1 MSKNE
6 DKIKDVEST
15 DVSVEILNEKEF
27 YSEDIPPKVA
37 FENTLFTVL
46 EKRLNKLELKN
57 SRYKDNSDMRK
68 ALVITFTTIITF
80 WLLSVLLILV
90 GNRVNR
96 YDLSENTL
104 IAFLTTSSANVLG
117 MMYVI
122 LKNLFPNGKD
132 KNNPKN
138 NANE

>member
-68 ALVITFTTIITF
+68 ALVIAFTTIITF

-132 KNNPKN
+132 KNNTDK
-138 NANE
+138 

>member
-15 DVSVEILNEKEF
+15 EVSVEILNEKEF

-68 ALVITFTTIITF
+68 ALVIAFTTIITF

-138 NANE
+138 NADK

>member
-1 MSKNE
+1 MNKNE

-15 DVSVEILNEKEF
+15 EVSVEILNEKEF
-27 YSEDIPPKVA
+27 YSEDVPPKVA
-37 FENTLFTVL
+37 FENTLFTVI

-57 SRYKDNSDMRK
+57 VRYRDNSDMRK
-68 ALVITFTTIITF
+68 ALVIAFTTIIAF

-90 GNRVNR
+90 GNKRNR

-122 LKNLFPNGKD
+122 LKNLFPEKKD
-132 KNNPKN
+132 RNKPKP
-138 NANE
+138 E

>member
-1 MSKNE
+1 MNKNE

-15 DVSVEILNEKEF
+15 EVSVEILNEKEF
-27 YSEDIPPKVA
+27 YSEDVPPKVA
-37 FENTLFTVL
+37 FENTLFTVI

-57 SRYKDNSDMRK
+57 VRYRDNSDMRK
-68 ALVITFTTIITF
+68 ALVIAFTTIIAF

-90 GNRVNR
+90 GNKLNR

-122 LKNLFPNGKD
+122 LKNSFPEKKD
-132 KNNPKN
+132 RNKPKP
-138 NANE
+138 E

>member
-1 MSKNE
+1 MLNKNE

-15 DVSVEILNEKEF
+15 EVSVEILNEKEF
-27 YSEDIPPKVA
+27 YSEDVPPKVA
-37 FENTLFTVL
+37 FENTLFTVI

-57 SRYKDNSDMRK
+57 VRYRDNSDMRK
-68 ALVITFTTIITF
+68 ALVIAFTTIIAF

-90 GNRVNR
+90 GNKLNR

-122 LKNLFPNGKD
+122 LKNLFPEKKD
-132 KNNPKN
+132 RNKPKP
-138 NANE
+138 E

>member
-1 MSKNE
+1 MNKNE

-15 DVSVEILNEKEF
+15 EVSVEILNEKEF

-37 FENTLFTVL
+37 FENTLFTVI

-57 SRYKDNSDMRK
+57 VRYKDNSDMRK
-68 ALVITFTTIITF
+68 ALVIAFTTIIAF

-90 GNRVNR
+90 GNKVNR

-122 LKNLFPNGKD
+122 LKNLFPEKNKKD
-132 KNNPKN
+132 KPKT
-138 NANE
+138 E

>member
-1 MSKNE
+1 MNKNE

-15 DVSVEILNEKEF
+15 EVSVEILNEKEF
-27 YSEDIPPKVA
+27 YSEDVPPKVA
-37 FENTLFTVL
+37 FENTL
-46 EKRLNKLELKN
+46 ELKN
-57 SRYKDNSDMRK
+57 VRYRDNSDMRK
-68 ALVITFTTIITF
+68 ALVIAFTTIIAF

-90 GNRVNR
+90 GNKLNR

-122 LKNLFPNGKD
+122 LKNLFPEKKD
-132 KNNPKN
+132 RNKPKP
-138 NANE
+138 E

>member
-1 MSKNE
+1 MNKNE

-15 DVSVEILNEKEF
+15 EVSVEILNEKEF

-37 FENTLFTVL
+37 FENTLFTVI

-57 SRYKDNSDMRK
+57 VRYKDNSDMRK
-68 ALVITFTTIITF
+68 ALVIAFTTIIAF

-90 GNRVNR
+90 GNKVNR
-96 YDLSENTL
+96 FDLSENTL

-122 LKNLFPNGKD
+122 LKNLFPEK
-132 KNNPKN
+132 K
-138 NANE
+138 

>member
-1 MSKNE
+1 MNKNE

-15 DVSVEILNEKEF
+15 EVSVEILNEKEF
-27 YSEDIPPKVA
+27 YSEDVPPKVA
-37 FENTLFTVL
+37 FENTLFTVI

-57 SRYKDNSDMRK
+57 VRYRDNSDMRK
-68 ALVITFTTIITF
+68 ALVIAFTTIIAF

-90 GNRVNR
+90 GNNLNR

-122 LKNLFPNGKD
+122 LKNLFPEKKD
-132 KNNPKN
+132 RNKPKP
-138 NANE
+138 E

>member
-1 MSKNE
+1 MNKNE

-15 DVSVEILNEKEF
+15 EVSVEILNEKEF
-27 YSEDIPPKVA
+27 YSEDVPPKVA
-37 FENTLFTVL
+37 FENTLFTVI

-57 SRYKDNSDMRK
+57 VRYRDNSDMRK
-68 ALVITFTTIITF
+68 ALVIAFTTIIAF

-90 GNRVNR
+90 GNKINR

-122 LKNLFPNGKD
+122 LKNLFPEKKD
-132 KNNPKN
+132 KNKPKP
-138 NANE
+138 E

>member
-1 MSKNE
+1 MNKNE

-15 DVSVEILNEKEF
+15 EVSVEILNEKEF
-27 YSEDIPPKVA
+27 YSEDVPPKVA
-37 FENTLFTVL
+37 FENTLFTVI

-57 SRYKDNSDMRK
+57 VRYRDNSDMRK
-68 ALVITFTTIITF
+68 ALVIAFTTIIAF

-90 GNRVNR
+90 GNKLNR

-122 LKNLFPNGKD
+122 LKNLFPEKNKKD
-132 KNNPKN
+132 KPKT
-138 NANE
+138 E

>member
-1 MSKNE
+1 MNKNE

-15 DVSVEILNEKEF
+15 EVSVEILNEKEF
-27 YSEDIPPKVA
+27 YSEDVPPKVA
-37 FENTLFTVL
+37 FENTLFTVI

-57 SRYKDNSDMRK
+57 VRYRDNSDMRK
-68 ALVITFTTIITF
+68 ALVIAFTTIIAF

-90 GNRVNR
+90 GNKINR

-122 LKNLFPNGKD
+122 LKNLFPEKKD
-132 KNNPKN
+132 KTKT
-138 NANE
+138 

>member
-15 DVSVEILNEKEF
+15 EVSVEILNEKEF

-37 FENTLFTVL
+37 FENTLFTVI

-57 SRYKDNSDMRK
+57 VRYRDNSDMRK
-68 ALVITFTTIITF
+68 ALVIAFTTIIAF

-90 GNRVNR
+90 GNKLNR

-122 LKNLFPNGKD
+122 LKNLFPEKKD
-132 KNNPKN
+132 RNKPKP
-138 NANE
+138 E

>member
-1 MSKNE
+1 MNKNE

-15 DVSVEILNEKEF
+15 EVSVEILNEKEF
-27 YSEDIPPKVA
+27 YSEDVPPKVA
-37 FENTLFTVL
+37 FENTLFTVI

-57 SRYKDNSDMRK
+57 VRYRDNSDMRK
-68 ALVITFTTIITF
+68 ALVIAFTTIIAF

-90 GNRVNR
+90 GNNLNR

-104 IAFLTTSSANVLG
+104 ITFLTTSSANVLG

-122 LKNLFPNGKD
+122 LKNLFPEKKD
-132 KNNPKN
+132 RNKPKP
-138 NANE
+138 E

>member
-1 MSKNE
+1 MNKNE

-15 DVSVEILNEKEF
+15 EVSVEILNEKEF
-27 YSEDIPPKVA
+27 YSEDVPPKVA
-37 FENTLFTVL
+37 FENTLFTVI

-57 SRYKDNSDMRK
+57 VRYRDNSDMRK
-68 ALVITFTTIITF
+68 ALVIAFTTIIAF

-90 GNRVNR
+90 GNKLNR

-122 LKNLFPNGKD
+122 LKNLFPEKKD
-132 KNNPKN
+132 RNKPKP
-138 NANE
+138 E

>member
-1 MSKNE
+1 LNKNE

-15 DVSVEILNEKEF
+15 EVSVEILNEKEF
-27 YSEDIPPKVA
+27 YSEDVPPKVA
-37 FENTLFTVL
+37 FENTLFTVI

-57 SRYKDNSDMRK
+57 VRYRDNSDMRK
-68 ALVITFTTIITF
+68 ALVIAFTTIIAF

-90 GNRVNR
+90 GNKINR

-122 LKNLFPNGKD
+122 LKNLFPEKKD
-132 KNNPKN
+132 KTKT
-138 NANE
+138 

>member
-1 MSKNE
+1 LNKNE

-15 DVSVEILNEKEF
+15 EVSVEILNEKEF
-27 YSEDIPPKVA
+27 YSEDVPPKVA
-37 FENTLFTVL
+37 FENTLFTVI

-57 SRYKDNSDMRK
+57 VRYRDNSDMRK
-68 ALVITFTTIITF
+68 ALVIAFTTIIAF

-90 GNRVNR
+90 GNKINR

-122 LKNLFPNGKD
+122 LKNLFPEKKD
-132 KNNPKN
+132 KNKPKP
-138 NANE
+138 E

>member
-1 MSKNE
+1 MNKNE

-15 DVSVEILNEKEF
+15 EVSVEILNEKEF
-27 YSEDIPPKVA
+27 YSEDVPPKVA
-37 FENTLFTVL
+37 FENTLFTVI

-57 SRYKDNSDMRK
+57 VRYRDNSDMRK
-68 ALVITFTTIITF
+68 ALVIAFTTIIAF

-90 GNRVNR
+90 GNKVNR

-122 LKNLFPNGKD
+122 LKNLFPEKKD
-132 KNNPKN
+132 RNKPKP
-138 NANE
+138 E

>member
-1 MSKNE
+1 MNKNE

-15 DVSVEILNEKEF
+15 EVSVEILNEKEF
-27 YSEDIPPKVA
+27 YSEDVPPKVA
-37 FENTLFTVL
+37 FENTLFTVI

-57 SRYKDNSDMRK
+57 VRYRDNSDMRK
-68 ALVITFTTIITF
+68 ALVIAFTTIIAF

-90 GNRVNR
+90 GNKINR

-122 LKNLFPNGKD
+122 LKNLFPEKKD
-132 KNNPKN
+132 KNKQKP
-138 NANE
+138 E

>member
-1 MSKNE
+1 LNKNE

-15 DVSVEILNEKEF
+15 EVSVEILNEKEF

-37 FENTLFTVL
+37 FENTLFTVI

-57 SRYKDNSDMRK
+57 ARYKDNSDMRK
-68 ALVITFTTIITF
+68 ALVVAFTTIIAL

-90 GNRVNR
+90 GNTNR
-96 YDLSENTL
+96 YHLSENTL
-104 IAFLTTSSANVLG
+104 ITFLTTSSANVLG

-122 LKNLFPNGKD
+122 LKNLFPEKNKKD
-132 KNNPKN
+132 KTKTI
-138 NANE
+138 EQ

>member
-1 MSKNE
+1 MNKNE

-15 DVSVEILNEKEF
+15 ELSVEILNEKEF
-27 YSEDIPPKVA
+27 YSEDIPPKIA
-37 FENTLFTVL
+37 FQNTLLTVI

-57 SRYKDNSDMRK
+57 ARYKDNSDMRK
-68 ALVITFTTIITF
+68 ALVVAFTTIIAF
-80 WLLSVLLILV
+80 WLLAVILILV
-90 GNRVNR
+90 GNRVCK

-122 LKNLFPNGKD
+122 LKNLFPEKKD
-132 KNNPKN
+132 KNKQKT
-138 NANE
+138 E

>member
-1 MSKNE
+1 MNKNE

-15 DVSVEILNEKEF
+15 EVSVEILNEKEF
-27 YSEDIPPKVA
+27 YSEDVPPKVA
-37 FENTLFTVL
+37 FENTLFTVI

-57 SRYKDNSDMRK
+57 VRYRDNSDMRK
-68 ALVITFTTIITF
+68 ALVIAFTTIIAF

-90 GNRVNR
+90 GNKLNR

-122 LKNLFPNGKD
+122 LKNLFPEKKD
-132 KNNPKN
+132 RNKPKP
-138 NANE
+138 A